1 MSFTTLSPLVVG
13 LGLAGLAGLLYA
25 LQRLRVRHQE
35 VTVVTTLF
43 WKEAV
48 EEARARVL
56 VKRFRHPWAYV
67 LLLSIAALL
76 WIAIAGPSAS
86 AGDAKRRVLVLDG
99 SARMQGGTRFTDALA
114 AVRARAAELPRASTK
129 VVLAGAFPT
138 TLLDAGEELVLLDE
152 RARGL
157 APDTTAVS
165 VECVLASL
173 AAEAAPEAGRVFEV
187 FTPAP
192 VEPALVAH
200 LTHAPEAQAT
210 SRTEVVQHALAPL
223 GANAGI
229 VALGASPA
237 RSGAWDRVDVYAA
250 SNTKE
255 AAALTGVE
263 GAALED
269 ARTADGRAVVIARDV
284 VARGGRVEARV
295 EASPSDALATDD
307 RAALVLPDHPILRV
321 AVSPTLS
328 AENAGALRAAVAADP
343 GLALADDAANADV
356 VLRAAG
362 DAFGAG
368 RPAFELS
375 EPSNGAAAFVLA
387 RPATDDPERELARAF
402 DDLGLAE
409 IDAVDLAQRAAK
421 PLELVLVDAPER
433 RVSVWAE
440 LLDARY
446 DFTRS
451 RSFPLFVGRALRWL
465 AGASPLEPVVAAG
478 ELRLGDERAFTTA
491 ARATEA
497 SSTPQPSETSR
508 SSRPSAPTRPVRYD
522 PVGSEARLPRAGDY
536 ADERGVVLA
545 ASVLD
550 RATTSP
556 APFPAGTAVESAPS
570 AGASALAPIAW
581 LVLAALALLLV
592 EWFLSRTDRI
602 P

>member
-1 MSFTTLSPLVVG
+1 MNFTTLSPLVVG

-210 SRTEVVQHALAPL
+210 SRTEVVQHALAPAT
-223 GANAGI
+223 GNAGI

-237 RSGAWDRVDVYAA
+237 RSGAWDAVDVLAIA
-250 SNTKE
+250 SGDAPTLDGIGNAT
-255 AAALTGVE
+255 VE
-263 GAALED
+263 TTRD
-269 ARTADGRAVVIARDV
+269 ADGRARTLARDV
-284 VARGGRVEARV
+284 PARGGRIEARV
-295 EASPSDALATDD
+295 ARADAVTADD
-307 RAALVLPDHPILRV
+307 RAALALPDRPVLRV
-321 AVSPTLS
+321 ALSPALPAS
-328 AENAGALRAAVAADP
+328 AANALRAVLDADP
-343 GLALADDAANADV
+343 GLELADDVTSADAV
-356 VLRAAG
+356 ARVAG
-362 DAFGAG
+362 EAFGAG
-368 RPAFELS
+368 KPALELS
-375 EPSNGAAAFVLA
+375 DAASGAAAFVLA

-433 RVSVWAE
+433 RVSVWSE

-451 RSFPLFVGRALRWL
+451 RSLPLFVGRALRWL

-478 ELRLGDERAFTTA
+478 ELRLGDERAF
-491 ARATEA
+491 E
-497 SSTPQPSETSR
+497 STPQP
-508 SSRPSAPTRPVRYD
+508 
-522 PVGSEARLPRAGDY
+522 
-536 ADERGVVLA
+536 
-545 ASVLD
+545 
-550 RATTSP
+550 
-556 APFPAGTAVESAPS
+556 
-570 AGASALAPIAW
+570 
-581 LVLAALALLLV
+581 
-592 EWFLSRTDRI
+592 
-602 P
+602 